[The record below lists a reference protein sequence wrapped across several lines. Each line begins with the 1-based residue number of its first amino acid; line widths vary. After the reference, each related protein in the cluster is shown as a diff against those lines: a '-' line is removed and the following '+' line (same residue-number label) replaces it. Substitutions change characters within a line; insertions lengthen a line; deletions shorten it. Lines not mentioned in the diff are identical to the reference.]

1 MTCENS
7 GGRTFQT
14 NAKALRQDQA
24 QQTQETGRIPIS
36 LEDDEQWRV
45 LRNEFREVDRNQI
58 KEVLVGP

>member
-1 MTCENS
+1 MRIS

>member
-1 MTCENS
+1 MRIS

-45 LRNEFREVDRNQI
+45 LRNEFRVDRNQI
-58 KEVLVGP
+58 KEVLGGP

>member
-1 MTCENS
+1 MRIS

-14 NAKALRQDQA
+14 NAKAIRQEQA